1 MLVNENKEGQRIAI
15 STRFYWFKFL
25 TIPFIILFLVLY
37 IRNLDNYFYLG
48 LLLFS
53 IVAYFQF
60 ARSRRIYFDEENVYI
75 VKFTS
80 ETVIPFVNIIS
91 INRSKTRLN
100 GRRFWILKY
109 QTKLDDTKEIRYFQ
123 SFNLNRFH
131 KAVEHVNPKVEIWIH
146 PFLKKKKT

>member
-25 TIPFIILFLVLY
+25 TIPFIIVFLVLY

-60 ARSRRIYFDEENVYI
+60 ARSRRI
-75 VKFTS
+75 
-80 ETVIPFVNIIS
+80 
-91 INRSKTRLN
+91 
-100 GRRFWILKY
+100 
-109 QTKLDDTKEIRYFQ
+109 
-123 SFNLNRFH
+123 
-131 KAVEHVNPKVEIWIH
+131 
-146 PFLKKKKT
+146 